1 MNGGRPY
8 ETEGPD
14 FALFFSPQREKEGQF
29 PSSISPRNGIT
40 VIVSIE
46 GRIFDKDS
54 IKTHARTPRPFESNF
69 KYPDIGKKFDD
80 FQSENYADGGNLNE
94 ASHAYAAYPTMA
106 RFDIELTILR
116 ISLEDS
122 KSTSMKRR
130 SEEGG
135 E

>member
-1 MNGGRPY
+1 M
-8 ETEGPD
+8 
-14 FALFFSPQREKEGQF
+14 
-29 PSSISPRNGIT
+29 
-40 VIVSIE
+40 
-46 GRIFDKDS
+46 
-54 IKTHARTPRPFESNF
+54 
-69 KYPDIGKKFDD
+69 
-80 FQSENYADGGNLNE
+80 NE